1 MTPHLGLH
9 LGTGEVD
16 NQNLSKIDAAIS
28 ALQAGTTDPAII
40 AQLQADVATLQGDLT
55 SLKAQVT
62 TLQTDYTALEARV
75 AALETPV
82 P

>member
-16 NQNLSKIDAAIS
+16 NQNLQKIDAAIS
-28 ALQAGTTDPAII
+28 ALQAGATDPATI
-40 AQLQADVATLQGDLT
+40 AQLQADVATLQGDVT

-62 TLQTDYTALEARV
+62 DLEARV